1 MAGKKKPDAV
11 TAFAKLL
18 EVASQITD
26 NLDAYERELGRA
38 VPETY
43 KHPSLGT
50 TEENGLT
57 VNMRL
62 LNQLRKAVKD
72 LS

>member
-1 MAGKKKPDAV
+1 MAKKKLDAV
-11 TAFAKLL
+11 IAFAKLL
-18 EVASQITD
+18 EVAAQIAEGVD
-26 NLDAYERELGRA
+26 QYERELGRP
-38 VPETY
+38 VKETY

-57 VNMRL
+57 VNVRL

-72 LS
+72 LT